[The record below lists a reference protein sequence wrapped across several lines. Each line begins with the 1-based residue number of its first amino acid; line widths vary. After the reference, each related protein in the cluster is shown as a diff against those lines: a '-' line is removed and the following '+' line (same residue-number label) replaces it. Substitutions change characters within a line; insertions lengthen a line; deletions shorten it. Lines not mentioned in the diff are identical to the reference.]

1 MLKYILWEDN
11 AVGTDT
17 SAVNEGTEGSAA
29 ARTSSLDDDEKILRS
44 LPTRCKVS
52 AATGL
57 SMAALMFGLSVF
69 LPTKL
74 RSRWYQYDS
83 W

>member
-1 MLKYILWEDN
+1 MLWED
-11 AVGTDT
+11 AIFAT
-17 SAVNEGTEGSAA
+17 SAGPTDGETGRSEIAA
-29 ARTSSLDDDEKILRS
+29 ISVDKDDIIIRS
-44 LPTRCKVS
+44 LPLRCKVS
-52 AATGL
+52 AAAGL
-57 SMAALMFGLSVF
+57 SMAALMFGLSLF